1 VKMRQEDRV
10 DVVAGDR
17 KLVHGN
23 ERACAAIDQYV
34 GLTPGE
40 VQAGIKSS
48 AGAEGVAAADEFQS
62 HMSESP
68 KRSANGYG
76 VAGPIVQAFRS
87 SRRDGHHNDKPFGPA
102 GARFNPQVSHGFFTL
117 PEPFWRRRRATEK
130 AESRHDRNT
139 KPRILHV

>member
-1 VKMRQEDRV
+1 
-10 DVVAGDR
+10 
-17 KLVHGN
+17 
-23 ERACAAIDQYV
+23 
-34 GLTPGE
+34 
-40 VQAGIKSS
+40 
-48 AGAEGVAAADEFQS
+48 
-62 HMSESP
+62 MSESP